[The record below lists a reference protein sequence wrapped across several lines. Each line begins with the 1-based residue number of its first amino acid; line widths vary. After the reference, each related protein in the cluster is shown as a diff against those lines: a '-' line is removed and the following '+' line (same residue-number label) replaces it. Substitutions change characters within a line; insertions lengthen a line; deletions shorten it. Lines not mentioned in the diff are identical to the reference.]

1 ADLFTLKRKHSIKK
15 KSLWV
20 KSPVLA
26 SLRLLRTM
34 AHSLT
39 SLAIFQGVNHKE
51 MIRSLHVYG
60 SVEIEREFLFERKGR
75 YVEKKAKP
83 LFCSEGL
90 QRAEISLGL
99 VFGTWRCIFVFRS
112 NHSLPQFPTLLCPSR
127 NPKLVD
133 IPNLANVL
141 KFISELKPKKP
152 CFDEHKLLDLVF
164 KEDRVGDG
172 EVDQA
177 KPERFALKQ
186 DLNCLPDSETESE
199 KSEDDQ
205 TEQSESDVRTEIF
218 KKRRTPSQHVAGLC
232 LEDLSKYFGVPI
244 VEASRKL
251 NVGLTV
257 LKKKCREFGIP
268 RWPHRKIKSLDSLI
282 HDLQEEAEKQQEKNK
297 AAAMVVAKKQKKLER
312 EMRNIVERPFMEIQ
326 IETKRFRQDNFKKR
340 HRASRAKKNQESLA
354 TSSST

>member
-1 ADLFTLKRKHSIKK
+1 
-15 KSLWV
+15 
-20 KSPVLA
+20 
-26 SLRLLRTM
+26 M

-112 NHSLPQFPTLLCPSR
+112 NHSLPQFPTLLCPSS
-127 NPKLVD
+127 
-133 IPNLANVL
+133 A
-141 KFISELKPKKP
+141 KP